1 MSMLALMLFCQC
13 TAQVK
18 TVASE
23 DFPRPL
29 QEAAVAA
36 TVRVSNPTRGKT
48 GTGVLIHRRGP
59 YAYVLTA
66 AHLVGK
72 ESFVEVSTFSARSYP
87 GPEKTYRAA
96 EVLARDRR
104 ADLAVLRVATR
115 QAPPGL
121 LPLGPKSA
129 APTGKDFPVLGVGCE
144 PNGPPTPALDVVKAA
159 RVVRKPGEE
168 GKTLCWET
176 ATGQAGGRSG
186 GPLLDR
192 QGRLIGI
199 ASGVNNGKGYYV
211 HLDEIHAFL
220 RRNALEWLG
229 EEKKRR

>member
-1 MSMLALMLFCQC
+1 MLALVLLCQC
-13 TAQVK
+13 AAQVK
-18 TVASE
+18 TAASG

-36 TVRVSNPTRGKT
+36 TVRVTNPVRRQDGS
-48 GTGVLIHRRGP
+48 GVLIHRQGP

-72 ESFVEVSTFSARSYP
+72 ERFVEVSTFSARSYP
-87 GPEKTYRAA
+87 KPEKTYRGA
-96 EVLARDRR
+96 EVLARDPR
-104 ADLAVLRVATR
+104 ADLAVLRLATR
-115 QAPPGL
+115 EAPPGL
-121 LPLGPKSA
+121 LPLAPKSA
-129 APTGKDFPVLGVGCE
+129 APKGKDFPALTAGCE
-144 PNGPPTPALDVVKAA
+144 SAGPPTPALEVVKGA

-176 ATGQAGGRSG
+176 ARGQAGGRSG

-192 QGRLIGI
+192 QGRLIGL
-199 ASGVNNGKGYYV
+199 ASGVSSGKGYYV

-220 RRNALEWLG
+220 RRNALGWLD